1 MTPKRTKIGLVNLGC
16 PKNQVDS
23 EVMLGTLKQDG
34 FDLTNELNKAEVII
48 INTCGF
54 VDTAKEESINTIIE
68 YGQLKKKGCAKV
80 LIAAG
85 CLAQRYPDELM
96 KDLPELNAVV
106 GTGDFPKIAEIV
118 RQHLKGA
125 VGSQNPATKSF
136 VNLPPHLYL
145 ANSPR
150 IRLSQSHW
158 AYVKASEGCNYRCS
172 FCAIPSFRGDLVSRS
187 IEDILTETRRLAQEG
202 VKEIN
207 LISQSLT
214 SFGWDRRDRGALI
227 QLLSKMVKI
236 EGIKWI
242 RLYYTYP
249 SDFSDDLI
257 KFMASEPKICNYVDI
272 PLQHINDSV
281 LRKMNRKGDSRLIRS
296 LLKRIRS
303 GIPNVAI
310 RTTMIVGFPGET
322 EEAFQELYRFVE
334 ELKFDRVGVFTY
346 SHEDG
351 TSAFAI
357 EDTIPSEIKSE
368 RQTTLWNLQ
377 NEIALSKHQSM
388 VGSFQIVL
396 VDGLATETEQIEGR
410 LEGQAPEIDGVVI
423 LEGEARPGEF
433 MKVEITG
440 ATDSDLT
447 GRVISGF

>member
-1 MTPKRTKIGLVNLGC
+1 MIV
-16 PKNQVDS
+16 
-23 EVMLGTLKQDG
+23 
-34 FDLTNELNKAEVII
+34 

-54 VDTAKEESINTIIE
+54 VDTAKQESINTIIE
-68 YGQLKKKGCAKV
+68 WGELRKKGKARI
-80 LIAAG
+80 LIATG
-85 CLAQRYPDELM
+85 CLVQRYPDELM
-96 KDLPELNAVV
+96 KELPELDAVV

-118 RQHLKGA
+118 KQRLKDAG
-125 VGSQNPATKSF
+125 GSKTSAKKSF
-136 VNLPPHLYL
+136 VDLPPHLYL

-172 FCAIPSFRGDLVSRS
+172 FCAIPNFRGDLVSRG
-187 IEDILTETRRLAQEG
+187 IEDILSETQRLAHEG

-227 QLLSKMVKI
+227 QLLSKMVKVD
-236 EGIKWI
+236 GIQWI

-249 SDFSDDLI
+249 TDFSGDLI
-257 KFMASEPKICNYVDI
+257 QFMASEPKICNYVDI
-272 PLQHINDSV
+272 PLQHINDFV

-296 LLKRIRS
+296 LLSRIRS

-322 EEAFQELYRFVE
+322 EEAFGELYRFVE

-357 EDTIPSEIKSE
+357 EDTIPSKIKSE
-368 RQTTLWNLQ
+368 RQTALLNLQ
-377 NEIALSKHQSM
+377 SEIALSKHQSM
-388 VGSFQIVL
+388 VGSMRTVL
-396 VDGLATETEQIEGR
+396 VDGFSTETEQLEGR

-423 LEGEARPGEF
+423 LEGEAKAGEF
-433 MKVEITG
+433 VKVEITG
-440 ATDSDLT
+440 ATESDLT
-447 GRVISGF
+447 GKIILAPN